1 VSVAIQGADNQSA
14 APRTFVDAVYHH
26 TREAIL
32 GGTYPPGMPLR
43 LQELAAAN
51 KVSLIP
57 VREALRLLEADK
69 LVETIP
75 NKGARVAKVSLED
88 VRDAYTTRIALE
100 VEALNRAYRRLTP
113 EALAAAA
120 QLKDRMM
127 EQFKSGNSAAGFEL
141 HRQLHFSLYQPSESK
156 WLLRFIDVLWDHTER
171 YRRLATPLH
180 RDLDE
185 VGEEHARVLD
195 ALERR
200 DKKAALRALREH
212 LQHTASLLAELPG
225 SDREAVAP

>member
-1 VSVAIQGADNQSA
+1 MVEARGGTDPRTA
-14 APRTFVDAVYHH
+14 APKTFVDGVYRR

-32 GGTYPPGMPLR
+32 SGAYPPGTPLR

-51 KVSLIP
+51 NVSLIP

-75 NKGARVAKVSLED
+75 NKGARVAQVSLPD
-88 VRDAYTTRIALE
+88 VRDAYETRIALE
-100 VEALNRAYRRLTP
+100 AEALRRAYARLT
-113 EALAAAA
+113 EADLERAWE
-120 QLKDRMM
+120 LKERMM
-127 EQFKSGNSAAGFEL
+127 EQFKRGSSEAGFEL
-141 HRQLHFSLYQPSESK
+141 HRQLHFELYQPSESK

-185 VGEEHARVLD
+185 VGEEHARVLE
-195 ALERR
+195 ALQRR
-200 DKKAALRALREH
+200 DKRAALRALREH
-212 LQHTASLLAELPG
+212 LQHTASLLAEIPQAE
-225 SDREAVAP
+225 EAS